1 MNRRGVPEHGAPA
14 LPDGGGP
21 GEDTIAAAAAQGLLT
36 MQDPQ
41 GVQGVQEP
49 MTPDTQAFWD
59 SHLIPVAVKWQAVRL
74 AELNPME
81 CRFIK
86 SQGVPDPI
94 VEDIILNKE
103 HLSEKTLAFL
113 KSFPVEYFS
122 KAVDRMHADAR
133 HREEG
138 APTRPGAQRSVAPP
152 QTQFLSEP
160 GVHFPAP
167 PDSVREPPNHR
178 ANPSVAL
185 DAPAAFLPLSAPPA
199 ADTAAEGDDQ
209 WKAEVQAAVRK
220 AQTEALAA
228 FISASESADLENR
241 ISDLEDRYK
250 AAQNN
255 RAAEKTKWADYTDKR
270 RRCRENIMKIEKDI
284 TVLKLQQNALKQQLI
299 PLETS
304 IKASEELGTR
314 LFQTARKI
322 EAEHAALRLQ
332 YKAVKESEE
341 RKARY
346 ARQLVQPPPG
356 VVPPL
361 VVNSELKLLQ
371 KVNQELSQRM
381 NQFLA
386 KEKKK
391 KKKKKKEKEKKKKM
405 KMKKK
410 QTAYPSDK
418 LEQSDDSGDIILS
431 ESSSDSDDD
440 DSDDDDDDD
449 SDDDDKSDRGKNPK
463 LSTTPLFTSLEDGK
477 KWYGPRPNSR
487 HHEWHNY
494 MTKKDWKQVH
504 LISPYC
510 RACNG
515 NTSQGHANTKRCRK
529 ARKVIESIK
538 KIGRAK
544 TRKAKSETSL
554 KEQLAVLK
562 KEKDKKAQTLNKR
575 MRKSKGETRTSKKH
589 RILKRLE

>member
-1 MNRRGVPEHGAPA
+1 MV
-14 LPDGGGP
+14 
-21 GEDTIAAAAAQGLLT
+21 
-36 MQDPQ
+36 
-41 GVQGVQEP
+41 
-49 MTPDTQAFWD
+49 
-59 SHLIPVAVKWQAVRL
+59 
-74 AELNPME
+74 
-81 CRFIK
+81 
-86 SQGVPDPI
+86 
-94 VEDIILNKE
+94 
-103 HLSEKTLAFL
+103 
-113 KSFPVEYFS
+113 
-122 KAVDRMHADAR
+122 
-133 HREEG
+133 
-138 APTRPGAQRSVAPP
+138 
-152 QTQFLSEP
+152 
-160 GVHFPAP
+160 
-167 PDSVREPPNHR
+167 
-178 ANPSVAL
+178 
-185 DAPAAFLPLSAPPA
+185 APAAFLPLSAPPA

-391 KKKKKKEKEKKKKM
+391 KKKKKEKEKKKKM

-410 QTAYPSDK
+410 QTAYP
-418 LEQSDDSGDIILS
+418 LGQ
-431 ESSSDSDDD
+431 
-440 DSDDDDDDD
+440 
-449 SDDDDKSDRGKNPK
+449 
-463 LSTTPLFTSLEDGK
+463 
-477 KWYGPRPNSR
+477 
-487 HHEWHNY
+487 
-494 MTKKDWKQVH
+494 
-504 LISPYC
+504 
-510 RACNG
+510 A
-515 NTSQGHANTKRCRK
+515 
-529 ARKVIESIK
+529 
-538 KIGRAK
+538 
-544 TRKAKSETSL
+544 
-554 KEQLAVLK
+554 
-562 KEKDKKAQTLNKR
+562 
-575 MRKSKGETRTSKKH
+575 
-589 RILKRLE
+589 